1 MTTTGRDVVE
11 YALKKAG
18 VLGVGQTASS
28 TDANDGINDLND
40 MLAQW
45 NTKRWMI
52 WDLLDISYVSTGV
65 NSYTVGPGGNFNV
78 ARRPDRLEAAYQ
90 RQLISPP
97 NLNVDTP
104 LIIIPSYEEY
114 SQLSLKTLV
123 SFGLYCYLQT
133 TWPTAHLLLYP
144 VPNATMYEIH
154 IVLKDVLPVI
164 ALNTDLSGFPSH
176 YIPAMKFNLAKRMR
190 QAYGKGRTPDME
202 LNALAQDSLNTVK
215 QSNLQ
220 IPELI
225 MPKSLITMSSGYN
238 ILSDQFGQG

>member
-1 MTTTGRDVVE
+1 MTTGLDVVE

-52 WDLLDISYVSTGV
+52 WDLLDLSFISTGV
-65 NSYTVGPGGNFNV
+65 NNYTVGPSGNFNV
-78 ARRPDRLEAAYQ
+78 ARRPERLESAYQ
-90 RQLISPP
+90 RQLIVGGLPI
-97 NLNVDTP
+97 DTP
-104 LIIIPSYEEY
+104 IQIIPSYEQY
-114 SQLSLKTLV
+114 SRITTKTLV
-123 SFGLYCYLQT
+123 SFGLYCYLQA

-144 VPNATMYEIH
+144 IPNATMYEIH

-164 ALNTDLSGFPSH
+164 ALNTSLTGFPDH
-176 YIPAMKFNLAKRMR
+176 YIPAMKYNLAKRMR

-202 LNALAQDSLNTVK
+202 LNALARDALDTVK

-220 IPELI
+220 VPELV
-225 MPKSLITMSSGYN
+225 MPRTLITMSSGYN